1 MKQIKIR
8 PEFEAIV
15 SDELKS
21 RVASA
26 NRYIEL
32 EDRLSKYEAGDTSV
46 MDEEL
51 FAYIM
56 RHHDWYADYSDD
68 GSVYRA
74 AHKLEQFFDSIVENC
89 PKLAGML
96 ETAKATRRS
105 PQLDGVE
112 PYKVFFQPLEML
124 CLDSDDTD
132 PISVERWMLLAQFRR
147 GLNMLVDYYWSV
159 DGAKNV
165 WYIDGEKAREY
176 TIKDNGVER
185 PLLTIALPQQIQ
197 RQLDVSADVIVK
209 YFEIMLEGDSNKS
222 IGLGDRHHY
231 FQLNIFQQGNPYFTT
246 YNLVHQSGKVAFAFI
261 V

>member
-15 SDELKS
+15 TSELVAK
-21 RVASA
+21 VASA
-26 NRYIEL
+26 NRYNEM
-32 EDRLSKYEAGDTSV
+32 EERLSKYEAGDTSV

-51 FAYIM
+51 FAYVM

-74 AHKLEQFFDSIVENC
+74 AHKQEQFFDSIVENC

-132 PISVERWMLLAQFRR
+132 PISVEKWMLLAQFRR

-159 DGAKNV
+159 RGVKNV
-165 WYIDGEKAREY
+165 WYIDGEKARAY

-209 YFEIMLEGDSNKS
+209 YFEVMTGGDSNKS
-222 IGLGDRHHY
+222 LSLGESSHY
-231 FQLNIFQQGNPYFTT
+231 FQLSIFQPDHAHCAV
-246 YNLVHQSGKVAFAFI
+246 YNLVHNDSKVAFAFI